1 MNRLAEIAARKVEIR
16 SLLESDG
23 KIEFE
28 KIETELKALE
38 TEETELRKRMEVAK
52 GIETGI
58 IEPRVVASTKTIE
71 AAVTDK
77 YDTNE
82 YRKAFMS
89 YVTSGAKSD
98 LLEFRAA
105 GVTNVGDIGAVI
117 PTKIVNQIV
126 ERMETIGRIWRK
138 VSKTSVHAQ
147 PTALELHPVLA
158 VAALGLALARAVFGG
173 QDGFLLV
180 ATVDYLIL
188 GGKRTGAFLVEEA
201 AFHLLGLPWFPK

>member
-1 MNRLAEIAARKVEIR
+1 MEAEGA
-16 SLLESDG
+16 
-23 KIEFE
+23 IEFE

-105 GVTNVGDIGAVI
+105 GITNVGDIGAVI

-138 VSKTSVHAQ
+138 VSKTSVHGGVQIPVATAK
-147 PTALELHPVLA
+147 PTATW
-158 VAALGLALARAVFGG
+158 VAAGTLSAKQEFPVTGTISFSYHKLQCRGVE
-173 QDGFLLV
+173 LLS
-180 ATVDYLIL
+180 
-188 GGKRTGAFLVEEA
+188 
-201 AFHLLGLPWFPK
+201 